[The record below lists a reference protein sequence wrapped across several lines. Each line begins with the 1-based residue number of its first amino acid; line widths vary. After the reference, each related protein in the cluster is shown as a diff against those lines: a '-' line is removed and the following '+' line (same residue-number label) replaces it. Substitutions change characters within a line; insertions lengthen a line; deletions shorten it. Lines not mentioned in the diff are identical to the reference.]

1 MRHAAT
7 TPRHTLLPV
16 KRPAPPWLRPVTE
29 YGPLA
34 VFVVAYVLGDLMVAT
49 SALIAATAVA
59 LAVSYAIARHIPAL
73 PLITAIV
80 VGIFGGLTLWLQD
93 ETFIKLKPT
102 IVQLLFAAVLIGGL
116 AFGRPF
122 LKQVM
127 GAALHM
133 DDDGWR
139 NLTVRFAVFFVV
151 MAGINEVVWRTQST
165 DVWVGFKTF
174 GIVGLTLVFGLCQV
188 GLIRRHQ
195 LPEPIK
201 SESGGP

>member
-1 MRHAAT
+1 
-7 TPRHTLLPV
+7 
-16 KRPAPPWLRPVTE
+16 VTE

-34 VFVVAYVLGDLMVAT
+34 VFVAAYVLGDLMVAT
-49 SALIAATAVA
+49 AALIAATAVA
-59 LAVSYAIARHIPAL
+59 LGVSYAVARHIPAL

-116 AFGRPF
+116 VFGRPF

-139 NLTVRFAVFFVV
+139 KLTVRFAVFFVV
-151 MAGINEVVWRTQST
+151 MAGVNEIVWRTQST

-174 GIVGLTLVFGLCQV
+174 GIVALTLLFGLAQV

-195 LPEPIK
+195 VREAK
-201 SESGGP
+201 ASD